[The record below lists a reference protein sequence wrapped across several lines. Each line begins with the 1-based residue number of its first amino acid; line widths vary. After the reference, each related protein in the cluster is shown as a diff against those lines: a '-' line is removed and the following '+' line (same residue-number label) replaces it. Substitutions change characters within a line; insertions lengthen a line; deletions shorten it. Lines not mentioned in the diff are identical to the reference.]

1 MNKPAKNNPP
11 KSETTGPRI
20 LVINP
25 NSTSSMTKKIARFVQ
40 SHKASGTFVETLNPS
55 NSPPSIEGH
64 YDGAM
69 SLPGLLEKIEWGEKN
84 DFEGFIVACFDDTG
98 LDACREIATG
108 PVVGIC
114 EASLRMA
121 SMIAHNF
128 SIVTTLPRS
137 VPIIED
143 LVFKYGMERY
153 CRKVRS
159 SNIEVLA
166 LENDETRAQKNLLI
180 EIKNAIEEDQCEAII
195 LGCAGMTDLTPW
207 LSKEAGIPVIDGVVS
222 ALKIV
227 EALIGAGL
235 KTSKVGGYSTP
246 IPKEF

>member
-40 SHKASGTFVETLNPS
+40 SHKASGTFVETLNLS

-128 SIVTTLPRS
+128 SIVTALPRS

-159 SNIEVLA
+159 ANIEVLA

-235 KTSKVGGYSTP
+235 KTSKAGGYSTP

>member
-108 PVVGIC
+108 PVGGIC

-159 SNIEVLA
+159 ANIEVLA

-227 EALIGAGL
+227 EAHIGAGL
-235 KTSKVGGYSTP
+235 KTSKAGGYSTP
-246 IPKEF
+246 IPKDF